1 METLGVTWF
10 KSSDDDSSAADVAGV
25 TSGNAPDFAP
35 APDTEVLDDEQTAQ
49 TDITGGQD
57 APGSSTLVMD
67 DPIGVLQ
74 LISSS
79 QIDSAG
85 RVFSVTVASSAK
97 DGLLFAASVSGN
109 SVGTVKI
116 SQPGGVTTL
125 QNVLITGMNTTAPG
139 SNITMTLE
147 SIPPKRRRGGPAS
160 STLVMDDPIGVLQ
173 LISSSQVDSAGRVF
187 NVAVTSSA
195 KDALLFAASVSGSS
209 VGTVKISQPG
219 GVTTL
224 RNVLITGMNT
234 TGPGSNIFMTLESPR
249 PAEISSE

>member
-25 TSGNAPDFAP
+25 TSGNAPDSAP
-35 APDTEVLDDEQTAQ
+35 GPATEVLDDEQTAQ
-49 TDITGGQD
+49 TDISGGQG
-57 APGSSTLVMD
+57 APGSSTLIMD
-67 DPIGVLQ
+67 DPIGALE

-79 QIDSAG
+79 QVDSAG

-125 QNVLITGMNTTAPG
+125 QNVLITGMNTT
-139 SNITMTLE
+139 
-147 SIPPKRRRGGPAS
+147 
-160 STLVMDDPIGVLQ
+160 
-173 LISSSQVDSAGRVF
+173 
-187 NVAVTSSA
+187 
-195 KDALLFAASVSGSS
+195 
-209 VGTVKISQPG
+209 
-219 GVTTL
+219 
-224 RNVLITGMNT
+224 
-234 TGPGSNIFMTLESPR
+234 GPGSNISMTLESPR